1 MCAKEIGALR
11 FIKIRNPWGEE
22 GAWLGEWSDAS
33 PKWEEHPEVE
43 QAMKEDTEI
52 GFDRTNPDGTFW
64 MIWED
69 FVRHFDTLCMCRLF
83 GEEFNQYLIQGEW
96 EGRSAAG
103 SHKIIRDSMATSKK
117 SKKSN
122 TKRSPEKKTADEQKV
137 EGKEGEPKRV
147 VNITNRR
154 GTFTEVDG
162 DPRWFNNPQY
172 RLVVEKETEC
182 YISLMQKDR
191 RVLRHGDTHYSI
203 GFVVLKQKKSDKGR
217 IWEQNIK
224 HTVTDSS
231 KSHFSGLMPRREV
244 AKASILLSPL
254 YHYVIVPYTREW
266 GVEMPYTMRIF
277 TRQEMKVEALPEL
290 FSKTYEEAI
299 DW

>member
-1 MCAKEIGALR
+1 M
-11 FIKIRNPWGEE
+11 
-22 GAWLGEWSDAS
+22 
-33 PKWEEHPEVE
+33 
-43 QAMKEDTEI
+43 
-52 GFDRTNPDGTFW
+52 
-64 MIWED
+64 
-69 FVRHFDTLCMCRLF
+69 RL
-83 GEEFNQYLIQGEW
+83 
-96 EGRSAAG
+96 

-290 FSKTYEEAI
+290 FSKTYEGSWSIGEELDTAGGPLTI
-299 DW
+299 KGTDRDNLKFCQNPQYLIRLPKQKIG